1 MKKLGKSLHL
11 KAKLVL
17 VFSLILACSIV
28 VQSSISY
35 VNLHS
40 AYRTIENSA
49 MQKLD
54 TLIKTEVQ
62 SVIGILTENENR
74 RKAGE
79 ISEAAAMQ
87 NAKKIVRD
95 TRYNSGSGYFWA
107 DMADGKCIVHMN
119 ASYEGQMRI
128 NNKDTKGNYYI
139 RNLITAGNKG
149 GGFTDFW
156 FTKPGK
162 SGEFQKRG
170 YTQKFDPYGWYIST
184 GNYQEDMTPIIQAE
198 LDDCS
203 SKEMA
208 AMLTLILSSIA
219 VAILGVILIIIT
231 ANSIVTPL
239 KKVDERLRLF
249 SLGDLHSPV
258 PVIDSGDETS
268 ELSHTAKATVEQMN
282 EYIGDITEHL
292 SKMSAGDFS
301 SEMTA
306 NYLGDFA
313 PIGEAIRRITESL
326 NSVISSIGSS
336 AAAFSQ
342 NSAQVSAGAQEL
354 ADGASHQAASVQE
367 LSATITEISNHISEN
382 AKNAAQANEI
392 SQKAGQSLQDGNR
405 KMQQMLASME
415 EINTT
420 SSKIQQVVK
429 TISDI
434 AFQTNILALNAAVE
448 AAHAGESGKGFAVV
462 ADEVRNLAAKSAE
475 AVRETTELISNSNDA
490 VSRGCTIAQETA
502 GTISTVIGDSAESL
516 RLVEN
521 IATASG
527 QQAQAI
533 RQITAGIE
541 QISSV
546 VQSNSSSAEQSAAIS
561 ENLNGQ
567 AKEMQQHLSVFRL
580 KAQCQQ

>member
-1 MKKLGKSLHL
+1 MKRLGKSLHL

-17 VFSLILACSIV
+17 VFGLILACSITI
-28 VQSSISY
+28 QSLISY
-35 VNLHS
+35 ANLHS
-40 AYRTIENSA
+40 AYQTIENSA

-54 TLIKTEVQ
+54 TLIQTEVQ
-62 SVIGILTENENR
+62 SVIGVLTENENR

-95 TRYNSGSGYFWA
+95 TRYNNGNGYFWA

-119 ASYEGQMRI
+119 ASYEGQMRFD
-128 NNKDTKGNYYI
+128 NKDTKGNYYI

-149 GGFTDFW
+149 GGFTNFW

-162 SGEFQKRG
+162 TGEFQKRG
-170 YTQKFDPYGWYIST
+170 YTQKFEPYGWYIST

-198 LDDCS
+198 LNDCS

-219 VAILGVILIIIT
+219 VGILGVILIIIT

-239 KKVDERLRLF
+239 KKVTERLRQF

-258 PVIDSGDETS
+258 PSIDSGDETS
-268 ELSHTAKATVEQMN
+268 ELAHTAKATVEQMN
-282 EYIGDITEHL
+282 GYIGDITEHL

-301 SEMTA
+301 GEMTVQ
-306 NYLGDFA
+306 YLGDFA
-313 PIGEAIRRITESL
+313 PIGEAIRKITESL
-326 NSVISSIGSS
+326 NAVISSIGTS
-336 AAAFSQ
+336 ASAFSL
-342 NSAQVSAGAQEL
+342 NSSQVSAGAQEL
-354 ADGASHQAASVQE
+354 ADGASQQAASIQE
-367 LSATITEISNHISEN
+367 LSATIEEISNHISEN
-382 AKNAAQANEI
+382 ARNAAQANEI

-405 KMQQMLASME
+405 KMQQMLAAME

-462 ADEVRNLAAKSAE
+462 ADEVRNLAAKSSE
-475 AVRETTELISNSNDA
+475 AVTETTKLISNSNDA
-490 VSRGCTIAQETA
+490 VSRGCSIAQETA
-502 GTISTVIGDSAESL
+502 GTISAVIDDSAKSL
-516 RLVEN
+516 RLVES
-521 IATASG
+521 IAGASG
-527 QQAQAI
+527 QQAQAVQ
-533 RQITAGIE
+533 QITASIG

-546 VQSNSSSAEQSAAIS
+546 IQSNSSSAEQSAAIS
-561 ENLNGQ
+561 ESLNGQ
-567 AKEMQQHLSVFRL
+567 AKEMQQSLSVFHL